1 MYLLFVAYMSTNL
14 LQHLLY
20 VALMVLL
27 PYYLNYLLYASLHIQ
42 NHKMAISYISH
53 FTFISSF
60 ITSENIHIVAYS
72 TSNNRLS
79 YFDKG
84 TNLLHWISI
93 WLYRIHPKYLV
104 KYLYTYYKY
113 IPNTRTIIYELL
125 VKLIR

>member
-1 MYLLFVAYMSTNL
+1 MYLLFVAHLSTNL

-20 VALMVLL
+20 VTLMVLL

-72 TSNNRLS
+72 TCNNVYHILTREPIFCTE
-79 YFDKG
+79 YPFDG
-84 TNLLHWISI
+84 SI
-93 WLYRIHPKYLV
+93 V
-104 KYLYTYYKY
+104 S
-113 IPNTRTIIYELL
+113 IPNILLNIYIRIINIYLTL
-125 VKLIR
+125 GQ